1 MATTDMI
8 RMLEIVAGGGR
19 RAFSTAPL
27 YRDRQCHQPAD
38 RRPAP
43 DSRGSRSFPN
53 PGFPVV
59 VGPQA
64 MAGTTAPVTLS
75 ALLVQHNAENLAL
88 VALSQMVR
96 PGAPVFMGSASTV
109 SDMGTGA
116 IAVGAPETGV
126 ITAASAAL
134 ARFYG
139 VPSRGNRRDD
149 RRQGPL
155 GPVLCRADGLDPHGG
170 AWAASR
176 FRSPP
181 AR

>member
-1 MATTDMI
+1 
-8 RMLEIVAGGGR
+8 
-19 RAFSTAPL
+19 
-27 YRDRQCHQPAD
+27 
-38 RRPAP
+38 
-43 DSRGSRSFPN
+43 
-53 PGFPVV
+53 
-59 VGPQA
+59 

-139 VPSRGNRRDD
+139 IPSRGIGAMTDAKDLSAQCFVERTASTLTAA
-149 RRQGPL
+149 L
-155 GPVLCRADGLDPHGG
+155 GGVSFQI
-170 AWAASR
+170 AAGTLESIGCSSAELLVIDNEMIGMVKR
-176 FRSPP
+176 IASGI
-181 AR
+181 